1 MNAILFAGEGA
12 TLTGEELKFFNKA
25 KKIIKQNDPNR
36 HNKSTILTIVLVVL
50 LISIVVFCTI
60 FALLNINN
68 NKILKNISVI
78 GIDISEL
85 TREEAINKL
94 NENFNNRLST
104 EIIFKHGEQT
114 YTLLPSTIEFN
125 YNVEKVVDEA
135 YGIGRNG
142 NIVVNNFNILYQI
155 FNKRDLTPEITYND
169 KLISTVI
176 PQMNEDF
183 QDGVKQPKY
192 EIEDDILTIYNGKN
206 GYIVKVNEFKNL
218 LISKLLLTDYNTDTI
233 EIPVEMSECKD
244 INVDEIH
251 NEVYQ
256 PAQDASF
263 KKDPYEIKPARKGL
277 DFDISI
283 EEAKAI
289 VTGDQETYKIP
300 LKTLYPSVYN
310 DDLGIEAFPDL
321 LAEYSTDFSSSN
333 YNRATNVQLATRKMN
348 GTVIM
353 PGEIFSFNDV
363 VGERTSAAGYKEG
376 IAYSGGQ
383 VVTEI
388 GGGICQVASTL
399 YNTALRANMEIVYRT
414 NHMYESDY
422 VPIGLDATVSWGGPD
437 LQFKN
442 NRNYPIKIVS
452 TPDDRTC
459 YIAIH
464 GLKQE
469 DDCEVELISYRTGSV
484 PYRTI
489 YSTDYSLR
497 SGQSKTIQSGYSG
510 STAVSY
516 RVLKRNGEEISREL
530 LARDTYDAH
539 NEIIAVGP

>member
-1 MNAILFAGEGA
+1 MNAILFADNDS
-12 TLTGEELKFFNKA
+12 TLTQDELKYFNEA
-25 KKIIKQNDPNR
+25 KKIIKKNDPNR
-36 HNKSTILTIVLVVL
+36 HNKTTILTIVLFIV
-50 LISIVVFCTI
+50 LISIIVFCTI
-60 FALLNINN
+60 FALININN
-68 NKILKNISVI
+68 DKIMKNISVV
-78 GIDISEL
+78 GIDISDL

-104 EIIFKHGEQT
+104 DIIFKHGEQT
-114 YTLLPSTIEFN
+114 YTLVPSTIEFN
-125 YNVEKVVDEA
+125 YNVEKIVEEA

-142 NIVVNNFNILYQI
+142 NIVVNNFNILYQL
-155 FNKRDLTPEITYND
+155 FNKTDLTPKVMYND
-169 KLISTVI
+169 KLVSTVI
-176 PQMNEDF
+176 PQMNGDF
-183 QDGVKQPKY
+183 QDGVKQPY
-192 EIEDDILTIYNGKN
+192 YDIEEDTLTIHIGKN
-206 GYIVKVNEFKNL
+206 GYIVKEDEFK
-218 LISKLLLTDYNTDTI
+218 KLLLDRLLATDFNTDTI

-263 KKDPYEIKPARKGL
+263 KKDPYEIKAAKKGI
-277 DFDISI
+277 DFDISV

-289 VTGDQETYKIP
+289 VDGEKEEYKIP
-300 LKTLYPSVYN
+300 LKILYPSVEN

-321 LAEYSTDFSSSN
+321 LSEYSTDFSSSN
-333 YNRATNVQLATRKMN
+333 YNRATNVQLATKKMN

-363 VGERTSAAGYKEG
+363 VGERTTAAGYREG

-383 VVTEI
+383 VVTEV

-399 YNTALRANMEIVYRT
+399 YNTALKANMEIVYRT

-437 LQFKN
+437 LQFRN

-452 TPDDRTC
+452 TPEDRTC

-464 GLKQE
+464 GLKQD
-469 DDCEVELISYRTGSV
+469 DDCDVELISYRTGSV

-489 YSTDYSLR
+489 YTTDYSLR
-497 SGQSKTIQSGYSG
+497 SGQSKTIQYGYSG
-510 STAVSY
+510 CTAVSY
-516 RVLKRNGEEISREL
+516 RVLTRNGEEISREL

-539 NEIIAVGP
+539 NQIIATGP